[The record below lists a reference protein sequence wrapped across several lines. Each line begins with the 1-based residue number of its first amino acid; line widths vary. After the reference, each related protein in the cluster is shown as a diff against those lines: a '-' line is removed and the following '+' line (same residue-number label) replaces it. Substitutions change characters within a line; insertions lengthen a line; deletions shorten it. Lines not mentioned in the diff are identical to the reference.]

1 MLRGCGTRSAIA
13 FVLARSCTRG
23 SRLRLHDVAAT
34 EQPTPQQ
41 LARRE
46 AALAR
51 VRKYGDPV
59 LRERA
64 RPVGAVDDVVRDQIR
79 EMRRLLEDAM
89 EAGLAAT
96 QIGVLNRVFVYRAD
110 PDAPVRALVDPEIE
124 WASQETEVAEEG
136 CLSIPGVWIDVERPA
151 RVRVRALD
159 EDGEPVVIEAEMPE
173 ARVLQHEL
181 DHLDGVL
188 TLDRTTKDQRRA
200 ALRELRNRRA

>member
-1 MLRGCGTRSAIA
+1 MS
-13 FVLARSCTRG
+13 
-23 SRLRLHDVAAT
+23 AT

-64 RPVGAVDDVVRDQIR
+64 RPVGTVDDVVRDQIR

-110 PDAPVRALVDPEIE
+110 PEAPVRALVDPEIE
-124 WASQETEVAEEG
+124 WASPETEVAEEG
-136 CLSIPGVWIDVERPA
+136 CLSIPGIWIDVERPA

-188 TLDRTTKDQRRA
+188 TLDRTSKEQRRA
-200 ALRELRNRRA
+200 ALRELRNRRP

>member
-1 MLRGCGTRSAIA
+1 VT
-13 FVLARSCTRG
+13 TT
-23 SRLRLHDVAAT
+23 D
-34 EQPTPQQ
+34 QPTPEQ

-51 VRKYGDPV
+51 VRKFGDPV

-64 RPVGAVDDVVRDQIR
+64 RPVGTVDAVVRDQIR

-96 QIGVLNRVFVYRAD
+96 QIGVLNRVFVYRVD
-110 PDAPVRALVDPEIE
+110 VDGPVRALVDPELE
-124 WASQETEVAEEG
+124 WASEETEVAEEG
-136 CLSIPGVWIDVERPA
+136 CLSIPGIWIDVERPA

-188 TLDRTTKDQRRA
+188 TLDRTSKEQRRA
-200 ALRELRNRRA
+200 ALRELRRR

>member
-1 MLRGCGTRSAIA
+1 VTTA
-13 FVLARSCTRG
+13 
-23 SRLRLHDVAAT
+23 
-34 EQPTPQQ
+34 EQPSPEQ

-46 AALAR
+46 AALAK

-64 RPVGAVDDVVRDQIR
+64 RPLPEVDDAVRAQIA

-96 QIGVLNRVFVYRAD
+96 QLGILNRVFVYRVE
-110 PDAPVRALVDPEIE
+110 PDGPIHALVNPELE
-124 WASQETEVAEEG
+124 WVGSDVEVGEEG
-136 CLSIPGVWIDVERPA
+136 CLSIPGIWIEVARRS

-159 EDGEPVVIEAEMPE
+159 EHGEPVLIDADMPE
-173 ARVLQHEL
+173 ARMLQHEL

-188 TLDRTTKDQRRA
+188 TLDRAEPADRRA
-200 ALRELRNRRA
+200 ALRELRRR

>member
-1 MLRGCGTRSAIA
+1 M
-13 FVLARSCTRG
+13 
-23 SRLRLHDVAAT
+23 AAT
-34 EQPTPQQ
+34 DQPTPAQ

-51 VRKYGDPV
+51 VRKYGDPA

-64 RPVGAVDDVVRDQIR
+64 RPVGTVDAVVQDQIR
-79 EMRRLLEDAM
+79 EMRRLLENAM

-110 PDAPVRALVDPEIE
+110 VDAPIRALVNPELE
-124 WASQETEVAEEG
+124 WTSEETDVAEEG
-136 CLSIPGVWIDVERPA
+136 CLSIPGIWIDVERPA
-151 RVRVRALD
+151 RVRMRGLD
-159 EDGEPVVIEAEMPE
+159 ERGEPVVIEGEMPE

-188 TLDRTTKDQRRA
+188 TLDRTPPEQRRE
-200 ALRELRNRRA
+200 ALRELRRR

>member
-1 MLRGCGTRSAIA
+1 M
-13 FVLARSCTRG
+13 
-23 SRLRLHDVAAT
+23 AT
-34 EQPTPQQ
+34 TDQPTPAQ

-64 RPVGAVDDVVRDQIR
+64 RRVAAVDAVVQDQIR
-79 EMRRLLEDAM
+79 EMTRLLDDAM

-96 QIGVLNRVFVYRAD
+96 QLGVLNRVFVYRGD
-110 PDAPVRALVDPEIE
+110 VDEPIRALVDPELE
-124 WASQETEVAEEG
+124 WVSEETDVAEEG
-136 CLSIPGVWIDVERPA
+136 CLSIPGIWVEVERPA
-151 RVRVRALD
+151 RVRVRGLD
-159 EDGEPVVIEAEMPE
+159 EHGEPVVIDAEMPE

-188 TLDRTTKDQRRA
+188 TLDRTTNEQRRE
-200 ALRELRNRRA
+200 ALRELRRR

>member
-1 MLRGCGTRSAIA
+1 VSA
-13 FVLARSCTRG
+13 LDE
-23 SRLRLHDVAAT
+23 L
-34 EQPTPQQ
+34 TPQQ

-51 VRKYGDPV
+51 VRKFGDPV

-64 RPVGAVDDVVRDQIR
+64 RPVGTVDAVVQDQIR

-110 PDAPVRALVDPEIE
+110 VDSPVRALVDPVIE
-124 WASQETEVAEEG
+124 WTSEETEVAEEG
-136 CLSIPGVWIDVERPA
+136 CLSIPGIWIDVERPA
-151 RVRVRALD
+151 RVRMRALD
-159 EDGEPVVIEAEMPE
+159 EAGEPVVIEAEMPE

-188 TLDRTTKDQRRA
+188 TLDRTSKDQRRA
-200 ALRELRNRRA
+200 ALRELRRR

>member
-1 MLRGCGTRSAIA
+1 
-13 FVLARSCTRG
+13 
-23 SRLRLHDVAAT
+23 VAT
-34 EQPTPQQ
+34 IEQLTPEQR
-41 LARRE
+41 ARRE

-59 LRERA
+59 LREQA

-110 PDAPVRALVDPEIE
+110 PDGPVKAIVDPEVE
-124 WASQETEVAEEG
+124 WSSEETEVAEEG
-136 CLSIPGVWIDVERPA
+136 CLSIPGIWIDVERPA
-151 RVRVRALD
+151 RVRMRGLD
-159 EDGEPVVIEAEMPE
+159 EDGAPIVIEAEMPE

-188 TLDRTTKDQRRA
+188 TLDRTSKEQRRD
-200 ALRELRNRRA
+200 ALRELRRRA

>member
-1 MLRGCGTRSAIA
+1 
-13 FVLARSCTRG
+13 
-23 SRLRLHDVAAT
+23 VAT
-34 EQPTPQQ
+34 TDQPTPQQ

-64 RPVGAVDDVVRDQIR
+64 RPVEAVDAVVRDQIR
-79 EMRRLLEDAM
+79 EMTRLLDDAM

-96 QIGVLNRVFVYRAD
+96 QIGVLNRVFVYRT
-110 PDAPVRALVDPEIE
+110 EI
-124 WASQETEVAEEG
+124 
-136 CLSIPGVWIDVERPA
+136 D
-151 RVRVRALD
+151 
-159 EDGEPVVIEAEMPE
+159 AEMPE

-188 TLDRTTKDQRRA
+188 TLDRTTKEQRRE
-200 ALRELRNRRA
+200 ALRELRRR

>member
-1 MLRGCGTRSAIA
+1 
-13 FVLARSCTRG
+13 
-23 SRLRLHDVAAT
+23 VAT
-34 EQPTPQQ
+34 IDELTPQQ
-41 LARRE
+41 LAKRE

-59 LRERA
+59 LREPA
-64 RPVGAVDDVVRDQIR
+64 RPVGEVDEVVRDQIR
-79 EMRRLLEDAM
+79 EMRRLLEDAL

-96 QIGVLNRVFVYRAD
+96 QIGVLNRVFVYRTD
-110 PDAPVRALVDPEIE
+110 PDGPVKAIVDPEIE
-124 WASQETEVAEEG
+124 WSSEETEVAEEG
-136 CLSIPGVWIDVERPA
+136 CLSIPGIWIEVERPA
-151 RVRVRALD
+151 RVRMSGRD

-188 TLDRTTKDQRRA
+188 TLDRTTKQQRRD